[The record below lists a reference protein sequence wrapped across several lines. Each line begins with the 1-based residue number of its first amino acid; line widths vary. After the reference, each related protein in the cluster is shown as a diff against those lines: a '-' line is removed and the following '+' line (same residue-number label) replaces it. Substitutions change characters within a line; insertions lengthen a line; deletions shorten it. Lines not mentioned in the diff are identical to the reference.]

1 MKMIIVTTAQEE
13 GTEADPYGIV
23 WVAADPAE
31 AGNQFK
37 EDEELSLK
45 KTEADRGHVKK
56 ETVGAS
62 TGTSLARSSREK
74 QELEDNQWQETQA
87 SPVRGEQQVDAFI
100 ADLSTPLQQPL
111 LPAPGEKQRRLCRNK
126 VTISVQHQSARLATK
141 ARQNSKF
148 ESFAQEILANK
159 FGVLDDN
166 KRLDAR
172 IKSLYLQQYK
182 KPLSPAAV
190 KTIAALE
197 TKLDDVSDS
206 VMLRTLGGR
215 FVRSYAYLPADGS
228 RGGILLACDD
238 NYFSIS
244 DITLRQYSL
253 SATIT
258 MKEEILAWSI
268 TVVYGPQLE
277 EQKLPDFMEVT
288 AQSWNR
294 PIGATNP
301 LAKFHLKLCR
311 LGRDLK
317 RWSRTHVG
325 DIKLRLAIA
334 NEVIFQLEVAQE
346 SRILSDEEYQLRK
359 DLKLKDQKM
368 IELNRFFNLRL
379 GVPGTRLNRLNWAR
393 INLPSVDLSELEADF
408 DEEEIKDAILNLAP
422 EKAPGPDGFTGAFFN
437 CSSRILLNGIPG
449 DHIFHA
455 RGLRQG
461 DPLSPMLFI
470 LVMEP
475 LHQIIKA
482 AEDANIISNLCQR
495 QGRFRCSLYADDV
508 ALFALPT
515 EDELIAL
522 KRILLFFAQISCLH
536 TNMSKTEI
544 YPISCSDIDLDNILT
559 FFPGNKKNFP
569 CKYLGLPLHT
579 RKLKKIDLQPLV
591 DKIGSRI
598 KDQGS
603 LYGFAVVDFERG
615 LSDMF

>member
-1 MKMIIVTTAQEE
+1 MIIVTTAQEE

-190 KTIAALE
+190 KTIAALVEKGGCKAE

-277 EQKLPDFMEVT
+277 EQKVQFL
-288 AQSWNR
+288 
-294 PIGATNP
+294 
-301 LAKFHLKLCR
+301 
-311 LGRDLK
+311 
-317 RWSRTHVG
+317 
-325 DIKLRLAIA
+325 
-334 NEVIFQLEVAQE
+334 NEIQ
-346 SRILSDEEYQLRK
+346 
-359 DLKLKDQKM
+359 
-368 IELNRFFNLRL
+368 
-379 GVPGTRLNRLNWAR
+379 
-393 INLPSVDLSELEADF
+393 
-408 DEEEIKDAILNLAP
+408 
-422 EKAPGPDGFTGAFFN
+422 
-437 CSSRILLNGIPG
+437 
-449 DHIFHA
+449 
-455 RGLRQG
+455 
-461 DPLSPMLFI
+461 
-470 LVMEP
+470 
-475 LHQIIKA
+475 
-482 AEDANIISNLCQR
+482 
-495 QGRFRCSLYADDV
+495 
-508 ALFALPT
+508 
-515 EDELIAL
+515 
-522 KRILLFFAQISCLH
+522 
-536 TNMSKTEI
+536 
-544 YPISCSDIDLDNILT
+544 
-559 FFPGNKKNFP
+559 
-569 CKYLGLPLHT
+569 
-579 RKLKKIDLQPLV
+579 DLQPNM
-591 DKIGSRI
+591 
-598 KDQGS
+598 QP
-603 LYGFAVVDFERG
+603 A
-615 LSDMF
+615 